1 MSFDIKNNIICE
13 SNIDIINYLIQ
24 KLESSQRNLF
34 NYANIFNS
42 INSIES
48 FYIKRKDIFNLF
60 QNLEEE
66 LRQASL
72 AMKALM
78 VQNKALSE
86 ENAKILNIKKN
97 YNKLLNE
104 NNYLLKEN
112 NNLSEKLKDFN
123 EQDKIIK
130 REKSPTYKFNKNNK
144 LSQIKKNQIK
154 TKLYGNKKSYSNT
167 NINKISNKLKLN
179 NKLSNNNN
187 NLSMSESFDDI
198 KGLKNAKNI
207 IANMQ
212 KNKILL
218 KEIVNEHFE
227 KNNFQGSI

>member
-1 MSFDIKNNIICE
+1 ME
-13 SNIDIINYLIQ
+13 SR
-24 KLESSQRNLF
+24 QRNLF

-154 TKLYGNKKSYSNT
+154 TKLYGNKTSYSNT

-207 IANMQ
+207 MANRQ